1 MRLTGKFLSVVMLLS
16 AGATLAHSQVILG
29 PPGSGSGGSGGSN
42 GSGGSARDNDVVAH
56 VTCMGTNGGTIS
68 VDLTGYMLDLQA
80 PTSIGSQSSG
90 AGAGKVTFSDVEVE
104 VPVKEFVAAAS
115 ALTSGQSF
123 QSCELSAWHA
133 GGLVLNFRL
142 VRLAEVQLLGGTS
155 NKTDAENE
163 TEPVVRLIMSYGGL
177 QIRSGGQNTGD
188 VSIGLSA
195 GGASVSSGWNQV
207 KNIQ

>member
-29 PPGSGSGGSGGSN
+29 PPGSGSGGSGGS
-42 GSGGSARDNDVVAH
+42 GGSARDNDVVAH

-68 VDLTGYMLDLQA
+68 VNLTGYMLDLQA
-80 PTSIGSQSSG
+80 PTSIGPQSGG

-104 VPVKEFVAAAS
+104 VPVSEFVPAAN
-115 ALTSGQSF
+115 ALTSGENF
-123 QSCELSAWHA
+123 QSCELMARNA
-133 GGLVLNFRL
+133 GGLELNFKL
-142 VRLAEVQLLGGTS
+142 VKFAEVQLLGGTS
-155 NKTDAENE
+155 KTTDVDNE
-163 TEPVVRLIMSYGGL
+163 MEPAVRLTMSYGGL
-177 QIRSGGQNTGD
+177 QIRSGGQSTGD